1 MGFSTGQADEHAS
14 NLCLQMLEEQI
25 ITEGPETI
33 AAIMMETIV
42 GANGVFLHPSGYLEG
57 VRAICD
63 KYNILLILDEV
74 MCGFWRTGPLFAFSH
89 FKGVVPDILTSAKGL
104 TSSILPLGMIGLR
117 RHIKDYFETNA
128 LGWGATYANHPV
140 LLACAYE
147 VLRRNCLNRLEKK
160 VGEIESIM
168 LDEVDGLITRHPSVS
183 QGRVIGAFGCLDLV
197 RKDGQSLNL
206 LGEALPP
213 EALIV
218 KKAMRDRGLFGLF
231 RSPMM
236 HICPPLVITEP
247 ELRELFRR
255 IDGVLSDLDVAI
267 GA

>member
-74 MCGFWRTGPLFAFSH
+74 MCGFWRTGPLFAFQH
-89 FKGVVPDILTSAKGL
+89 FKGVVPDLITSAKGL
-104 TSSILPLGMIGLR
+104 TSSILPLGMIGMR
-117 RHIKDYFETNA
+117 QNIMDHFESHP

-140 LLACAYE
+140 LLACAYQ
-147 VLRRNCLNRLEKK
+147 VLRQNCMNCLEEK
-160 VGEIESIM
+160 VAAIESIM
-168 LDEVDGLITRHPSVS
+168 LEQVNGLVTRHACVS
-183 QGRVIGAFGCLDLV
+183 Q
-197 RKDGQSLNL
+197 
-206 LGEALPP
+206 
-213 EALIV
+213 
-218 KKAMRDRGLFGLF
+218 
-231 RSPMM
+231 
-236 HICPPLVITEP
+236 
-247 ELRELFRR
+247 
-255 IDGVLSDLDVAI
+255 
-267 GA
+267 